1 MLLLLLLLP
10 PPPPLLLL
18 PLLLL
23 PLLPLPLLLLL
34 LLPLLLLQVGQHI
47 EENTKPMITEIF
59 EDLQM
64 DGAER
69 EAKEEKRI
77 ASKAKAEA
85 IERGSAVA
93 LTIGSGA
100 AAVAPGDVELTP
112 AAEWQARE
120 TLSPA
125 GKAGAAVTFYSQQL
139 AADAAAK
146 KNRWWRHPHLASR
159 PHRPPSPTL
168 THARPL
174 ATLRWATKLADLIGD
189 GFAQGGDSAV
199 KKLQARWRG
208 KEARRVSRRA
218 GSWEVSSSNLSR
230 NSDRSVRHSRY
241 EEGNW

>member
-1 MLLLLLLLP
+1 MLLLLL
-10 PPPPLLLL
+10 
-18 PLLLL
+18 LLLL

-47 EENTKPMITEIF
+47 EENIKPMISEIF

-64 DGAER
+64 DEAER

-85 IERGSAVA
+85 IERGWRLARSHTAA

-125 GKAGAAVTFYSQQL
+125 GKAGALVTFYSQQL
-139 AADAAAK
+139 TADAAAK
-146 KNRWWRHPHLASR
+146 KDRWWRHPHLASR

-168 THARPL
+168 AHPRPPSPTL
-174 ATLRWATKLADLIGD
+174 AHPRPPSPRS
-189 GFAQGGDSAV
+189 GGQRS
-199 KKLQARWRG
+199 WRI
-208 KEARRVSRRA
+208 
-218 GSWEVSSSNLSR
+218 
-230 NSDRSVRHSRY
+230 
-241 EEGNW
+241 